1 MKTPKPISGN
11 HSDCGFRFVDEHS
24 HDTPTPSEWGL
35 DGIERVDVN
44 QADISPLMVFLS
56 SLIICLMPF
65 CSLTA
70 EIYCSHF

>member
-24 HDTPTPSEWGL
+24 HDTPTPNEWGL

-44 QADISPLMVFLS
+44 QADISPLMVF
-56 SLIICLMPF
+56 CLP
-65 CSLTA
+65 
-70 EIYCSHF
+70 